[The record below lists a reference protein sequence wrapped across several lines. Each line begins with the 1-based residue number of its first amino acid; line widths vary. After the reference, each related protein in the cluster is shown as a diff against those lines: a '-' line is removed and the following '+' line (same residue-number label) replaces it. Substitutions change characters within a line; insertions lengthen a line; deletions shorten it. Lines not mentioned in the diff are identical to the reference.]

1 MQASEANLL
10 QFLDNRQ
17 QFMVPIFQRRHSWE
31 KRHCEQLWKDVLRI
45 GKDESAVAHFL
56 GSIVYIDAGIY
67 SASRVSQLLLI
78 DGQQRLT
85 TLSLLLFALGK
96 AIEERD
102 IEIDIDR
109 GTIEEYYLFNLRE
122 EGELH
127 YKLLLTK
134 HDKETLIHLLNDRDL
149 PADKSHRMEENY
161 RFFEAKLKSTDL
173 QAVYKGIQKLMIV
186 DISLNRDYDNPQL
199 IFESLNSTGLDLSQA
214 DLIRNYVLMGQEPN
228 FQNRLYETYWY
239 PMEQRFGEEYTKRF
253 DRFMRDYLTLKTRQ
267 IPKIDN
273 VYESFKEYVD
283 NKKQPEVLEA
293 TVAEI
298 DRYSKHY
305 VRIALLKE
313 EDSEIRSLF
322 DEINTLS
329 VEVVFPFLLEVYEDY
344 TQGQIEKADVIET
357 LRLIVSYIFRR
368 TLCGIPTNGLNR
380 TFAGL
385 MLEVDK
391 SNYLENLKFAF
402 SQRPFS
408 QRYPSN
414 EEFGRSFLI
423 RDIYRFR
430 SKKFRPRDYLLRKLE
445 NYGRKE
451 PISVGDYTIEHVM
464 PQTLSEEW
472 QTELGEDWSETHETY
487 LHTIGNL
494 TLTGYNPELNNR
506 SFREKQDIPGG
517 FRDSPLCLNESLRE
531 VGRWDETTIVN
542 RAEMLLEKACKIW
555 PDHGVPQEIVQEPRG
570 DSTLADHHHLTGEM
584 MDLFQQLREH
594 ILNLDTSVSERIT
607 RRYIGY
613 SMNTTFVVI
622 FPRATRLRLLL
633 NLPFSDINDPQG
645 VCRDL
650 ANMNHHQLGDIEVGI
665 SSADQLDYIMFL
677 IGQAFE
683 KQIADQ

>member
-17 QFMVPIFQRRHSWE
+17 QFMVPIFQRRYSW
-31 KRHCEQLWKDVLRI
+31 KKHHCEQLWKDVLRI
-45 GKDESAVAHFL
+45 GKDKSAVAHFL

-85 TLSLLLFALGK
+85 TLSLLLLALGK
-96 AIEERD
+96 AIEERNV
-102 IEIDIDR
+102 EIGIDR
-109 GTIEEYYLFNLRE
+109 GTIEEYYLFNFRE
-122 EGELH
+122 QDELH
-127 YKLLLTK
+127 HKLLLTR
-134 HDKETLIHLLNDRDL
+134 HDKETLIHLLKDRDL
-149 PADKSHRMEENY
+149 PANGSRRLKDNY
-161 RFFEAKLKSTDL
+161 RFFEDKLKNTDL
-173 QAVYKGIQKLMIV
+173 QVVYKGIQKLMIV

-267 IPKIDN
+267 IPNINN

-283 NKKQPEVLEA
+283 NKKHPEALEA

-305 VRIALLKE
+305 ARIALLKE
-313 EDSEIRSLF
+313 EDPEIQSLF

-344 TQGQIEKADVIET
+344 TQEQIEKTDMIET
-357 LRLIVSYIFRR
+357 LRLIVSYLFRR

-391 SNYLENLKFAF
+391 NNYLENLKFAF
-402 SQRPFS
+402 SQRPPS
-408 QRYPSN
+408 QRYPSD
-414 EEFGRSFLI
+414 EEFGRSFFI

-472 QTELGEDWSETHETY
+472 QAELGEDWSETHEKY

-494 TLTGYNPELNNR
+494 TLTGYNPELSNR

-517 FRDSPLCLNESLRE
+517 FRDSPLRLNESLRE
-531 VGRWDETTIVN
+531 VGQWDETAIVN
-542 RAEMLLEKACKIW
+542 RAEMLLEKAYKIW
-555 PDHGVPQEIVQEPRG
+555 PDHGVPQEIQQEHRAG
-570 DSTLADHHHLTGEM
+570 WTLSDHHHLAGEM
-584 MDLFQQLREH
+584 MDVFQQLQGR

-607 RRYIGY
+607 KRYIRY

-622 FPRATRLRLLL
+622 YPRAQRLRLLL

-645 VCRDL
+645 VCRE
-650 ANMNHHQLGDIEVGI
+650 NHHQLGEVEVGI
-665 SSADQLDYIMFL
+665 SSVDELDYIMFL
-677 IGQAFE
+677 IQQVFQR
-683 KQIADQ
+683 QIAS

>member
-17 QFMVPIFQRRHSWE
+17 QFMVPIFQRRYSWE

-45 GKDESAVAHFL
+45 GNDESAVAHFL

-85 TLSLLLFALGK
+85 TLSLLLLALAK
-96 AIEERD
+96 AIEERNV
-102 IEIDIDR
+102 EIGIDR

-122 EGELH
+122 QDELH
-127 YKLLLTK
+127 HKLLLTK
-134 HDKETLIHLLNDRDL
+134 HDKETLIHLLKDRDL
-149 PADKSHRMEENY
+149 PANGSRRLKDNY
-161 RFFEAKLKSTDL
+161 RFFEDKLKNTDL
-173 QAVYKGIQKLMIV
+173 QVVYKGIQKLMIV

-267 IPKIDN
+267 IPNINN

-283 NKKQPEVLEA
+283 NKKHPEVLEA

-305 VRIALLKE
+305 ARIALLKE
-313 EDSEIRSLF
+313 EDLEIRSLF

-344 TQGQIEKADVIET
+344 TQGHIEKSDVIEI

-402 SQRPFS
+402 SQRPPS
-408 QRYPSN
+408 QRYPSD

-451 PISVGDYTIEHVM
+451 PIGVGDYTIEHVM

-472 QTELGEDWSETHETY
+472 QAELGEDWNETHETY

-494 TLTGYNPELNNR
+494 TLTGYNPELSNR

-517 FRDSPLCLNESLRE
+517 FRDSPLRLNESLRE
-531 VGRWDETTIVN
+531 GGRWDETAIVN
-542 RAEMLLEKACKIW
+542 RAEMLLEKAYKIW
-555 PDHGVPQEIVQEPRG
+555 PDHGVPQEIQQEHRAG
-570 DSTLADHHHLTGEM
+570 WTLSDHHHLAGEM
-584 MDLFQQLREH
+584 KVLFEQLQGR
-594 ILNLDTSVSERIT
+594 ILNLGTSVNERIT
-607 RRYIGY
+607 KRYIRY
-613 SMNTTFVVI
+613 NMTTAFVVI

-645 VCRDL
+645 VCRNL
-650 ANMNHHQLGDIEVGI
+650 APRDHHQLGDVEVGI
-665 SSADQLDYIMFL
+665 SSVDELDYIMFL
-677 IGQAFE
+677 IQQAFQR
-683 KQIADQ
+683 QIASR

>member
-96 AIEERD
+96 AIKERD
-102 IEIDIDR
+102 LEIDIDR

-134 HDKETLIHLLNDRDL
+134 HDKETLIHLLKDRDL
-149 PADKSHRMEENY
+149 PADKSHRLEENY
-161 RFFEAKLKSTDL
+161 HFFEAKLKNADL
-173 QAVYKGIQKLMIV
+173 QAVYEGIQKLMIV

-267 IPKIDN
+267 IPKINN

-283 NKKQPEVLEA
+283 NKKHPEVLEA

-322 DEINTLS
+322 DEINALS

-344 TQGQIEKADVIET
+344 TQGKIEKADVIET

-472 QTELGEDWSETHETY
+472 QAELGEDWSETHETY

-494 TLTGYNPELNNR
+494 TLTGYNPELSNR
-506 SFREKQDIPGG
+506 SFREKQEMPGG
-517 FRDSPLCLNESLRE
+517 FRNSPLRLNRSLAQAE
-531 VGRWDETTIVN
+531 RWNKIAIED
-542 RAEMLLEKACKIW
+542 RAEMLAEKAREIW
-555 PDHGVPQEIVQEPRG
+555 PYHGVSQEIRPEHTG
-570 DSTLADHHHLTGEM
+570 DWTLADHHHLAGEM
-584 MDLFQQLREH
+584 KALFEQLRGQ
-594 ILNLDTSVSERIT
+594 ILNLDAPVTEQINKQTIAYRIDT
-607 RRYIGY
+607 
-613 SMNTTFVVI
+613 I
-622 FPRATRLRLLL
+622 FADIVPQAKRLRLSLK
-633 NLPFSDINDPQG
+633 LPFSDINDPQRLCKDVADVGRWG
-645 VCRDL
+645 V
-650 ANMNHHQLGDIEVGI
+650 GDVEVGI
-665 SSADQLDYIMFL
+665 SSVDQLNYIMSL
-677 IGQAFE
+677 IRQAFE
-683 KQIADQ
+683 RQI

>member
-1 MQASEANLL
+1 MLSNYYL
-10 QFLDNRQ
+10 FG
-17 QFMVPIFQRRHSWE
+17 
-31 KRHCEQLWKDVLRI
+31 KR
-45 GKDESAVAHFL
+45 S
-56 GSIVYIDAGIY
+56 
-67 SASRVSQLLLI
+67 
-78 DGQQRLT
+78 
-85 TLSLLLFALGK
+85 
-96 AIEERD
+96 IEERD

-134 HDKETLIHLLNDRDL
+134 HDKETLIHLLKDRDL

-322 DEINTLS
+322 DEINALS

-344 TQGQIEKADVIET
+344 TQGKIEKADVIET

-472 QTELGEDWSETHETY
+472 QAELGEDWSETHETY

-494 TLTGYNPELNNR
+494 TLTGYNPELSNR
-506 SFREKQDIPGG
+506 SFREKQEMPGG
-517 FRDSPLCLNESLRE
+517 FRNSPLRLNRSLAQAE
-531 VGRWDETTIVN
+531 RWNKIAIED
-542 RAEMLLEKACKIW
+542 RAEMLAEKAREIW
-555 PDHGVPQEIVQEPRG
+555 PYHGVSQEIRPEHTG
-570 DSTLADHHHLTGEM
+570 DWTLADHHHLAGEM
-584 MDLFQQLREH
+584 KALFEQLRGQ
-594 ILNLDTSVSERIT
+594 ILNLDAPVTEQINKQTIAYRIDT
-607 RRYIGY
+607 
-613 SMNTTFVVI
+613 I
-622 FPRATRLRLLL
+622 FADIVPQAKRLRLSLK
-633 NLPFSDINDPQG
+633 LPFSDINDPQRLCKDVADVGRWG
-645 VCRDL
+645 V
-650 ANMNHHQLGDIEVGI
+650 GDVEVGI
-665 SSADQLDYIMFL
+665 SSVDQLNYIMSL
-677 IGQAFE
+677 IRQAFE
-683 KQIADQ
+683 RQI

>member
-17 QFMVPIFQRRHSWE
+17 QFMVPIFQRRYSWE
-31 KRHCEQLWKDVLRI
+31 KRHCDQLWKDVLRI

-85 TLSLLLFALGK
+85 TLSLLLLALGK
-96 AIEERD
+96 AIEERNV
-102 IEIDIDR
+102 EIGIDR

-122 EGELH
+122 QDELH
-127 YKLLLTK
+127 HKLLLTK
-134 HDKETLIHLLNDRDL
+134 HDKETLIHLLKDRNL
-149 PADKSHRMEENY
+149 PANGSRRLKDNY
-161 RFFEAKLKSTDL
+161 RFFEDKLKNTDL
-173 QAVYKGIQKLMIV
+173 QVVYKGIQKLMIV

-267 IPKIDN
+267 IPNINN

-283 NKKQPEVLEA
+283 NKKHPEVLEA

-305 VRIALLKE
+305 ARIALLKE
-313 EDSEIRSLF
+313 EDLEIRSLF

-357 LRLIVSYIFRR
+357 LRLIVSYLFRR

-385 MLEVDK
+385 TLEVDK
-391 SNYLENLKFAF
+391 NNYLENLKFAF
-402 SQRPFS
+402 SQRPHS
-408 QRYPSN
+408 QRYPSD

-451 PISVGDYTIEHVM
+451 PIGVGDYTIEHVM

-472 QTELGEDWSETHETY
+472 QAELGEDWSETHETY

-494 TLTGYNPELNNR
+494 TLTGYNPELSNR

-517 FRDSPLCLNESLRE
+517 FRDSPLRLNESLRE
-531 VGRWDETTIVN
+531 GGRWDETAIVN
-542 RAEMLLEKACKIW
+542 RAEMLLEKAYKIW
-555 PDHGVPQEIVQEPRG
+555 PDHGVPQEIQQEHRAG
-570 DSTLADHHHLTGEM
+570 WTLSDHHHLAGEM
-584 MDLFQQLREH
+584 KALFEQLQGR
-594 ILNLDTSVSERIT
+594 ILNLGTSVNERIT
-607 RRYIGY
+607 KRYIRY
-613 SMNTTFVVI
+613 NMTTAFVVI

-633 NLPFSDINDPQG
+633 NLRFSDINDPQG
-645 VCRDL
+645 VGRNL
-650 ANMNHHQLGDIEVGI
+650 APRNHHQLGDVEVGI
-665 SSADQLDYIMFL
+665 SSVDELDYIMFL
-677 IGQAFE
+677 VRQAFE
-683 KQIADQ
+683 RQITD